1 MRIGVVGGRLQG
13 LEAVYLA
20 QMAGFQTTLLDKVPQ
35 VPARFIAEDFYLT
48 DINQEEEKVRDWL
61 KGCDLIIPATEN
73 FQTLVQLNEMAHQVD
88 VPLALD
94 LPSLTLSASKI
105 HSNKILSHAGI
116 SLPAPWPGCTL
127 PVIVK
132 PSNFSGSIGVR
143 KVADPLVLRTI
154 CEDLGNEM
162 VIQEYVE
169 GPSYSLEVVANKGKG
184 TVFQVTL
191 LEFDA
196 GFDCKRVIAGP
207 NIGKDIVGSFHQ
219 LGEEIA
225 VEIRLSGIMDIEVIK
240 TGKDLKVLEIDAR
253 LPSQTPTV
261 VYHST
266 GINFIQILVEYW
278 VNGRLPDY
286 SRLTEVGK
294 GVLYEHFQYTERGLA
309 VTGEHILT
317 TAQGLRLYTNRF
329 GADVLIS
336 NFEQSPENWVATA
349 IFLGET
355 EEEIWRSHYRA
366 IQQIQEAFNCPNFYD
381 LFPGDEV

>member
-1 MRIGVVGGRLQG
+1 MIK
-13 LEAVYLA
+13 
-20 QMAGFQTTLLDKVPQ
+20 TLRCLP
-35 VPARFIAEDFYLT
+35 RFIVEDFYLA

-73 FQTLVQLNEMAHQVD
+73 FQTLIQLKEIAHQVD

-105 HSNKILSHAGI
+105 NSNKVLSHAGI

-132 PSNFSGSIGVR
+132 PSNLSGSIGVR

-154 CEDLGNEM
+154 CEYLGNEM

-196 GFDCKRVIAGP
+196 CFDCKRVIAGP
-207 NIGKDIVGSFHQ
+207 NIGKNIVESFHQ
-219 LGEEIA
+219 LGEKIAMEIS
-225 VEIRLSGIMDIEVIK
+225 LSGIMDIEIMK

-286 SRLTEVGK
+286 SRLPEVGK
-294 GVLYEHFQYTERGLA
+294 GVLYEHFQYTEGGLA

-317 TAQGLRLYTNRF
+317 TAQGLRLYSNRF
-329 GADVLIS
+329 GTDVLIS

-355 EEEIWRSHYRA
+355 ERRCLEKPLQSYPTNPRSF
-366 IQQIQEAFNCPNFYD
+366 QLPEF
-381 LFPGDEV
+381 L